1 MSPRLD
7 WLRMAIFVLCANLI
21 GLALIGGAIGYSPV
35 PYWDMWGGTL
45 HFVQRFDED
54 PVRHLFAQHNEHRIV
69 LSRLLFL
76 IDYHLF
82 GGTSVFLII
91 CNYLFAA
98 AIWAVFARCLL
109 SLNIAEP
116 RQDRWILVVM
126 LGAWLFLWAQ
136 KVNFTW
142 AFQSQFFLAQ
152 LIPLLAFLSLSQA
165 AFHPRVFSRGF
176 VSALILG
183 GLSPLTMANGLFVF
197 PMMILGAFLLRM
209 PRLQIGILGICA
221 SIAISLYLSDY
232 HGPAAHG
239 SVVETLR
246 TQPVAALHYTFTYLG
261 NPGVY
266 IAGSFSVVQHASTF
280 AGLCLAA
287 ATLVLTI
294 HSILRRPAT
303 PVSFGLLLFIIF
315 VGAGAFATAAGRVS
329 FGIESAFSSRYTTPV
344 LMAWAALF
352 CIASPHLLRF
362 HHSGTRQP
370 YLTLGAAIVALC
382 LLMISQARALTPM
395 YPLNHQKQVAALAL
409 GMGIGDDV
417 LVSLVHPNTDRAMTI
432 AQAAAQQN
440 LGIYG
445 TPAFNT
451 ARESIDQHLNLSSQR
466 SCAGDLETY
475 EIIDDEPGYVRIYG
489 WQFRSNT
496 KPQSARLYIIDAE
509 SRIVGVALRGR
520 ASPHLVEAYG
530 PEATRS
536 GFTGYLKSDVT
547 HTDLTIVS
555 DACKSLTQF
564 KP

>member
-1 MSPRLD
+1 MSRRLH
-7 WLRMAIFVLCANLI
+7 WLRAAIFVLSANLI

-82 GGTSVFLII
+82 GGTSLFLVI

-98 AIWAVFARCLL
+98 AIWAVFTRCLL
-109 SLNIAEP
+109 SLNADEP
-116 RQDRWILVVM
+116 GQDRWVLVAI

-152 LIPLLAFLSLSQA
+152 LIPLLAFLSLSRA
-165 AFHPRVFSRGF
+165 AFHPKLWSRWFMG
-176 VSALILG
+176 ALILG

-197 PMMILGAFLLRM
+197 PIMFLGAVLLRM
-209 PRLQIGILGICA
+209 PRIQIGIVVICA
-221 SIAISLYLSDY
+221 SVATSLYLSDY
-232 HGPAAHG
+232 GAPTAHG
-239 SVVETLR
+239 SALETLVA
-246 TQPVAALHYTFTYLG
+246 QPIAALRYAFTYLG

-266 IAGSFSVVQHASTF
+266 IAGSSSLARYASTF

-287 ATLVLTI
+287 ITLALTI
-294 HSILRRPAT
+294 QSISRRPAT
-303 PVSFGLLLFIIF
+303 PVFIGLLLFIIF

-352 CIASPHLLRF
+352 CIASPHLLRW
-362 HHSGTRQP
+362 HHSGSRTP
-370 YLTLGAAIVALC
+370 YLAFGAAIVALC
-382 LLMISQARALTPM
+382 ILMGSQARALTPM
-395 YPLNHQKQVAALAL
+395 HALKLPKQGAALAL
-409 GMGIGDDV
+409 GMGIGDDT

-432 AQAAAQQN
+432 AQAAALEN
-440 LGIYG
+440 LGFYG
-445 TPAFNT
+445 TPELKH
-451 ARESIDQHLNLSSQR
+451 ARESIDQNLTTSSQR
-466 SCAGDLETY
+466 SCAGDLESY

-496 KPQSARLYIIDAE
+496 KPQSARLYIVDADAQ
-509 SRIVGVALRGR
+509 IVGVALRGR
-520 ASPHLVEAYG
+520 ASPNLIEAYG
-530 PEATRS
+530 PAAARS

-547 HTDLTIVS
+547 LADLTIVS
-555 DACKSLTQF
+555 DVCKSPTRF
-564 KP
+564 DP